1 MSLSLFVRA
10 LLLASA
16 AAAALNSGAQPAP
29 PDPSIASAPVPP
41 VRYTSAFAGY
51 RPFADDAM
59 TPWRQANDT
68 AAGIGGWRVY
78 AREARPA
85 APTPAAPAASAAH
98 GAHGSR

>member
-1 MSLSLFVRA
+1 MSLLPLARA
-10 LLLASA
+10 LLLANA

-29 PDPSIASAPVPP
+29 PDPSIASAPVPR
-41 VRYTSAFAGY
+41 VSYTSAFAGY

-78 AREARPA
+78 AREARQ
-85 APTPAAPAASAAH
+85 PTPASALPAASAAH
-98 GAHGSR
+98 GAHGSK